1 MSYIE
6 NRKIFADPK
15 LLDAC
20 RIVSEQSTENVS
32 LYISIRN
39 FCGISVSKSFNNKLL
54 LVCNYF
60 IFVVLCDVCNVQ
72 TSRYI
77 LVE

>member
-39 FCGISVSKSFNNKLL
+39 FCGISISKSFNNKLL
-54 LVCNYF
+54 LVLYSLYCVMCVMF
-60 IFVVLCDVCNVQ
+60 KRPGIFWWSRDV
-72 TSRYI
+72 
-77 LVE
+77 